1 MISITT
7 GKWIADL
14 EAMTCRNIENRIVVT
29 FTRKGKTFEGKL
41 QDMPAELLERWAVLP
56 GGEKYIRQ
64 AVEEAE
70 EVFLRAWIEGRIE
83 GDNKK
88 D

>member
-1 MISITT
+1 MISITD

-14 EAMTCRNIENRIVVT
+14 GAMTCRNIEKRMAVC
-29 FTRKGKTFEGKL
+29 FQRKGKGFEATL
-41 QDMPAELLERWAVLP
+41 QDMPLELLERWAALP
-56 GGEKYIRQ
+56 DGERHIRQ

-70 EVFLRAWIEGRIE
+70 EVFLRAWIEGQIE
-83 GDNKK
+83 RDNGK